1 MARKPGLR
9 RTTRTP
15 DRHQGTAVLEFAF
28 LLVFLLLL
36 SLGITEFGRA
46 FWYYSALQK
55 GARDGARCVSTIDL
69 TNSATVSNCKQLAA
83 DTANAAGVWPQLTR
97 DANVILIT
105 SPVAHSGDAPEYVQI
120 AIRNYDIAWIWSL
133 GEPFPAPGGTTGL
146 QVAAA
151 MPYMYVKP
159 GATP

>member
-1 MARKPGLR
+1 MR

-15 DRHQGTAVLEFAF
+15 DRQRGTAVLEFAF

-46 FWYYSALQK
+46 FWYYDALQK
-55 GARDGARCVSTIDL
+55 GARDGARCVSVIDL
-69 TNSATVSNCKQLAA
+69 ANSAAVANCRKLAA
-83 DTANAAGVWPQLTR
+83 DTANAAGVWPPLTR
-97 DANVILIT
+97 DGNVFLVTSAVAN
-105 SPVAHSGDAPEYVQI
+105 PGDPPEYVQV
-120 AIRNYDIAWIWSL
+120 AIRNYEIAWIWSI

-159 GATP
+159 GTAP